1 MEVTD
6 INIMRT
12 FFREQILC
20 PLNEGVPK
28 ESFHVASQR
37 NKRASLRELPPVLNC
52 NLGTV
57 IKQFFSSQMNST
69 SLLYVRTSLQLTLT
83 KQQGRY
89 VPAQIACVGAGPRTR
104 LNQKI

>member
-20 PLNEGVPK
+20 PLNEGFPK

-57 IKQFFSSQMNST
+57 IKQFFLFSNE
-69 SLLYVRTSLQLTLT
+69 LNFFTLR
-83 KQQGRY
+83 K
-89 VPAQIACVGAGPRTR
+89 
-104 LNQKI
+104 N